1 MIMDNISTHQ
11 SQEPYVAQ
19 VSMTPI
25 ECLAILDLLVAT
37 IRHDRDELHPRHLDE
52 YLNVMDGLRGYFE
65 VLVADLD
72 L

>member
-37 IRHDRDELHPRHLDE
+37 IRHHRDELHPRQLHE
-52 YLNVMDGLRGYFE
+52 YFDVIDGLRGSLE
-65 VLVADLD
+65 VLFADLD

>member
-37 IRHDRDELHPRHLDE
+37 IRHHRDELHPRQLDE
-52 YLNVMDGLRGYFE
+52 YFDVIDGLRGSLQ
-65 VLVADLD
+65 VLFADLD